1 MCAREFSIRQSD
13 PMDQA
18 SLDIR
23 NFQGIR
29 RWPRYEIDL
38 PVRIIALNGVLTT
51 PVNGRGHEISRA
63 GMAVQAAVAVQP
75 GDLMQLQ
82 LPTSEPSRVVAIVR
96 NRRGNRLGLE
106 FVSQLPPDDETKHRM
121 KFLSVA
127 NTVIPPVEASW
138 QTCTAETLNA
148 QLRRKREEQ
157 QRLHKEIEALRMAIV
172 LLADDESNVSVIMPP
187 GVRANVRPWPLQS

>member
-1 MCAREFSIRQSD
+1 
-13 PMDQA
+13 MDQG

-38 PVRIIALNGVLTT
+38 PVRIIALNGMLTT

-63 GMAVQAAVAVQP
+63 GMAVQAPVKVEP

-82 LPTSEPSRVVAIVR
+82 LPTSEPSRVVAVVR
-96 NRRGNRLGLE
+96 NRSGNRVGLE

-127 NTVIPPVEASW
+127 SKSAVSPVPVL
-138 QTCTAETLNA
+138 QQPCTAETLYA

-157 QRLHKEIEALRMAIV
+157 QRLHKEIEALRIAIV
-172 LLADDESNVSVIMPP
+172 LLADDENHVSVIMPP
-187 GVRANVRPWPLQS
+187 GQRNGVRPWPLQS

>member
-1 MCAREFSIRQSD
+1 MNQG
-13 PMDQA
+13 

-63 GMAVQAAVAVQP
+63 GMSLQASVAVEP

-96 NRRGNRLGLE
+96 NRSGNRLGLE

-127 NTVIPPVEASW
+127 SQSVVPPAAISE
-138 QTCTAETLNA
+138 QPCTAETLRA

-157 QRLHKEIEALRMAIV
+157 QRIHKEIEALRMAIV
-172 LLADDESNVSVIMPP
+172 LLADDENNVSALVPHR
-187 GVRANVRPWPLQS
+187 GRADVKPWPLQS